1 MRPGG
6 PGPTWL
12 WSRPFGG
19 RVREAVAAV
28 PVPLLMSASSPLTLE
43 TPFKYLPGIGPRK
56 ADLLAKLGL
65 EVAGD
70 ILGFFPRR
78 YEDRSRITPL
88 SRVVPGEAQVV
99 RGEVASVHERSLR
112 SRKSIVEV
120 LLVDPGEGAG
130 FSSGGGDGA
139 LTLVFFNQPYIRDW
153 FRPGLRL
160 HAFGQ
165 VKSRKGA
172 LQMLAPEFELDPEGE
187 EPQDGPS
194 PHVQRIVPIYP
205 LTKGLN
211 QRFIRGLVFRLLEEP
226 LEIEPGPHDLFH
238 PGERGPLD
246 SQRALHFPE
255 SWEDL
260 AAARSRLVFDEYF
273 WFASHLHF
281 RRSAG
286 RRGAASPF
294 RVTAD
299 LDEKI
304 RSVFPFRLT
313 ADQDRAIADIVGDLE
328 GDDPM
333 YRLLQGDVGTGK
345 TAVALYAMLVAVRNG
360 YQAALMAPTEVL
372 AEQHHRTISKAL
384 EKHPVRIG
392 LLTGSI
398 RSAARKSVL
407 EGISAGA
414 VHLVVG
420 THAILQEPVVFRK
433 LGLAIVD
440 EQHRFGVK
448 ERMRLRR
455 KGGSPHVLVM
465 TATPIPR
472 SLCLTGYGD
481 LDLTVIRER
490 PAGRKP
496 VKTVLVSAK
505 VRPRAMDFIR
515 AELARG
521 RQAYFVYPLI
531 DESETLALPAAVKAQ
546 ERLSHELPGRRVGLV
561 HGNLSAA
568 EKEEELEAFRAGR
581 THVLV
586 ATVVVEVGIDVPNAT
601 VLFLEDASRFGLAQL
616 HQLRGRVGR
625 GAHPGHCL
633 VGVEGASLEVRRRL
647 RVFAST
653 DDGFRIAEEDL
664 RLRGPGDFLGVR
676 QSGRPH
682 FLLGNP
688 LEDLDG
694 FQRVRKLAER
704 FWAEEGNE
712 PERARWRARIA
723 AEASEGEDREVFVG
737 LD

>member
-1 MRPGG
+1 
-6 PGPTWL
+6 
-12 WSRPFGG
+12 
-19 RVREAVAAV
+19 
-28 PVPLLMSASSPLTLE
+28 
-43 TPFKYLPGIGPRK
+43 
-56 ADLLAKLGL
+56 
-65 EVAGD
+65 
-70 ILGFFPRR
+70 
-78 YEDRSRITPL
+78 
-88 SRVVPGEAQVV
+88 
-99 RGEVASVHERSLR
+99 
-112 SRKSIVEV
+112 
-120 LLVDPGEGAG
+120 
-130 FSSGGGDGA
+130 
-139 LTLVFFNQPYIRDW
+139 
-153 FRPGLRL
+153 
-160 HAFGQ
+160 
-165 VKSRKGA
+165 
-172 LQMLAPEFELDPEGE
+172 
-187 EPQDGPS
+187 
-194 PHVQRIVPIYP
+194 
-205 LTKGLN
+205 
-211 QRFIRGLVFRLLEEP
+211 
-226 LEIEPGPHDLFH
+226 
-238 PGERGPLD
+238 
-246 SQRALHFPE
+246 
-255 SWEDL
+255 
-260 AAARSRLVFDEYF
+260 
-273 WFASHLHF
+273 
-281 RRSAG
+281 
-286 RRGAASPF
+286 
-294 RVTAD
+294 
-299 LDEKI
+299 
-304 RSVFPFRLT
+304 
-313 ADQDRAIADIVGDLE
+313 
-328 GDDPM
+328 
-333 YRLLQGDVGTGK
+333 VGTGK

-360 YQAALMAPTEVL
+360 FQAALMAPTEVL

-392 LLTGSI
+392 ILTGSI
-398 RSAARKSVL
+398 RAGARRSVL

-420 THAILQEPVVFRK
+420 THAILQDPVVFKK

-496 VKTVLVSAK
+496 VKTVLITEK
-505 VRPRAMDFIR
+505 LRPRAMDFIR

-531 DESETLALPAAVKAQ
+531 DESETLALPAAVKAR
-546 ERLSHELPGRRVGLV
+546 ERLSRELPGRRVGLV

-568 EKEEELEAFRAGR
+568 EKEEELDAFRSGR

-633 VGVEGASLEVRRRL
+633 IGLEGASADVRRRL

-694 FQRVRKLAER
+694 FLRVRKLADR
-704 FWAEEGNE
+704 FWEEEGSE
-712 PERARWRARIA
+712 PERARWRARIE
-723 AEASEGEDREVFVG
+723 AEAAPEGEDREVFVG